1 MVDGRRKENCRDLD
15 GYVGRPATDREAS
28 TASRVNGSILGSK
41 LDEMGENVLLIGAGG
56 HARVCLE
63 ALRDSRVHR
72 TFAAVSRDGSGVDAL
87 GIPVIGTDVDLFATA
102 QSGGFTTAHVAIGDN
117 QSRQEAAHSW
127 LATGGTLA
135 DAVSRFAM
143 VSKTAEWQ
151 PGVALLPGAVVNAA
165 TRLGSCVIVNTNA
178 SIDHDGVVGSFS
190 HIAPG
195 VAIAGGVTIGER
207 VLVGIGARVLPGLT
221 IGDDAVIGA
230 GAVVT
235 ADVPSGV
242 LVVGVPARPV
252 GS

>member
-1 MVDGRRKENCRDLD
+1 MSDTSAK
-15 GYVGRPATDREAS
+15 
-28 TASRVNGSILGSK
+28 I
-41 LDEMGENVLLIGAGG
+41 LLIGAGG

-63 ALRDSRVHR
+63 ALRDAHPMAEFV
-72 TFAAVSRDGSGVDAL
+72 AVSRDQSSIDDLGVPIIGSDA
-87 GIPVIGTDVDLFATA
+87 DLQIIT
-102 QSGGFTTAHVAIGDN
+102 QRVHSTTAYVAIGAN
-117 QSRQEAAHSW
+117 QARADAAQRW
-127 LATGGTLA
+127 LAVGGTLV

-143 VSKTAEWQ
+143 VSTSASWE

-230 GAVVT
+230 GAVVV
-235 ADVPSGV
+235 ADVPSGAV
-242 LVVGVPARPV
+242 VVGVPARPI